1 MTLKIMFLRR
11 LQTCQKNTSVC
22 NIQIIQ
28 LVTWS
33 DPIQIILLKEDGRG
47 ETRPEFQL
55 CDPPSQKEGLTG
67 GSERDSR
74 GFSVAHWLARDYHE
88 LIMKE

>member
-1 MTLKIMFLRR
+1 MTLKMFLGS
-11 LQTCQKNTSVC
+11 LQTCQKNTTVR

-47 ETRPEFQL
+47 ETRPEFQA
-55 CDPPSQKEGLTG
+55 
-67 GSERDSR
+67 
-74 GFSVAHWLARDYHE
+74 V
-88 LIMKE
+88 